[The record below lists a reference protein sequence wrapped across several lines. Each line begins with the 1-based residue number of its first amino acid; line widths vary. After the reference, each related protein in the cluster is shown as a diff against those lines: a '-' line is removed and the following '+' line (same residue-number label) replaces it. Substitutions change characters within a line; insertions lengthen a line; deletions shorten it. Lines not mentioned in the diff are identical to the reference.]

1 MYEAFFKLRS
11 RPFVAA
17 PQTNRYFPATVI
29 ENARA
34 SLGRA
39 IERGEGA
46 GLIVGPAGT
55 GKTLLCQMLA
65 EEFSERFAVALL
77 TSGRLG
83 TRQALLQAIL
93 YELDLPYRGLDEG
106 ELRLSLLDH
115 LEPKPEGHAGLLLIV
130 DEAHSLSWRL
140 LEEVRMLTNL
150 VRNGQPRVRVVLAG
164 SPLLEERF
172 ASPRM
177 SSFSQRLAARCY
189 LEALDSAET
198 AEYVRAQIST
208 VGGDAALIFQDDALR
223 SIYRAT
229 DGVPRLINQ
238 VCDHALILAGLG
250 GLRRLTS
257 EAVDEAWADLQ
268 QLPAPWTAGPKSES
282 ASPIVEFGGLDE
294 LDDEPR
300 EAIPFRAAAVRQLQ
314 VSEPDD
320 QLDAIA
326 EQLSTIDETFHP
338 AGAIGT
344 EVEIEFPEFG
354 DPFGEEFAEE
364 EVVLERYASE
374 QEMFAEAPRVSSWE
388 GKQIGSFL
396 EPLIAE
402 PWRAEPGR
410 PKIGPCGDDS
420 PDRQP
425 PDRQA
430 AADEAAQQQPVEP
443 SMPAKSEM
451 PPLPDAQTERL
462 SDNPIATVRAETLLA
477 SLPQQ
482 PNDTDLIVFD
492 DEPRIV
498 PAQPRPTP
506 GVRKSEY
513 KQLFAKLRRG

>member
-65 EEFSERFAVALL
+65 EEFSERYAVALL
-77 TSGRLG
+77 ASGRLS

-93 YELDLPYRGLDEG
+93 YELGLPYRGLDEG

-115 LEPKPEGHAGLLLIV
+115 LEPKPDGHAGLLLIV
-130 DEAHSLSWRL
+130 DEAHTLSWRL
-140 LEEVRMLTNL
+140 LEEVRLLTNL

-189 LEALDSAET
+189 LESLDSAET
-198 AEYVRAQIST
+198 ADYVRAQISS
-208 VGGDAALIFQDDALR
+208 VGGDAQQIFQDDALR

-257 EAVDEAWADLQ
+257 EAIDEAWADLQ
-268 QLPAPWTAGPKSES
+268 QLPAPWTAAPKNET
-282 ASPIVEFGGLDE
+282 ASQIVEFGGLDDI
-294 LDDEPR
+294 DDEPR
-300 EAIPFRAAAVRQLQ
+300 EAIPFRAAPVRQLQ
-314 VSEPDD
+314 VSEPDE
-320 QLDAIA
+320 QLEAIA
-326 EQLSTIDETFHP
+326 EQLSTIDEAFHP
-338 AGAIGT
+338 AGTIGT

-364 EVVLERYASE
+364 EVVLERYASD

-396 EPLIAE
+396 EPLVAE
-402 PWRAEPGR
+402 PWRVEPQG
-410 PKIGPCGDDS
+410 PKVVPGGDDS
-420 PDRQP
+420 EDRQKP
-425 PDRQA
+425 
-430 AADEAAQQQPVEP
+430 ADEAAGQQADTPIR
-443 SMPAKSEM
+443 PAKLATPSRPEVQ
-451 PPLPDAQTERL
+451 PQRPCD
-462 SDNPIATVRAETLLA
+462 DPIATVRVETLLA

-482 PNDTDLIVFD
+482 PDDTDLIVFD
-492 DEPRIV
+492 EDPRIA
-498 PAQPRPTP
+498 PARPRAAP
-506 GVRKSEY
+506 GVRKLEY

>member
-34 SLGRA
+34 ALGRA

-55 GKTLLCQMLA
+55 GKSLLCQMLA
-65 EEFSERFAVALL
+65 EEFSDRFAVALL
-77 TSGRLG
+77 ASGRIG

-93 YELDLPYRGLDEG
+93 YELGLPYRGLDEG

-115 LEPKPEGHAGLLLIV
+115 LEPKPEGHAGLLLII
-130 DEAHSLSWRL
+130 DEAHTLSWRL

-189 LEALDSAET
+189 LESLDSTET
-198 AEYVRAQIST
+198 AEYVRVQISS
-208 VGGDAALIFQDDALR
+208 VGGDARQIFHDDALR
-223 SIYRAT
+223 SIFRAT

-238 VCDHALILAGLG
+238 VCDHALILSGLG

-257 EAVDEAWADLQ
+257 EAIDEAWADLQ
-268 QLPAPWTAGPKSES
+268 QLPAPWTAPLKNES
-282 ASPIVEFGGLDE
+282 ASPIVEFGGLDDI
-294 LDDEPR
+294 DDEPR
-300 EAIPFRAAAVRQLQ
+300 EAIPFRAPAVRQLQ
-314 VSEPDD
+314 VSEPDE

-326 EQLSTIDETFHP
+326 EQLSTIDEAFHP

-344 EVEIEFPEFG
+344 EVEIDFPEFG

-364 EVVLERYASE
+364 EVVLERYASDR
-374 QEMFAEAPRVSSWE
+374 EMFAEAPRVSSWE

-402 PWRAEPGR
+402 PWRVEPQ
-410 PKIGPCGDDS
+410 PPTIGPGGDDS
-420 PDRQP
+420 EERQQPAEEAAERQP
-425 PDRQA
+425 ARPA
-430 AADEAAQQQPVEP
+430 L
-443 SMPAKSEM
+443 PAKNETSVRPEDQPQPQ
-451 PPLPDAQTERL
+451 PPCDDA
-462 SDNPIATVRAETLLA
+462 IATLRLETALA
-477 SLPQQ
+477 SLSP
-482 PNDTDLIVFD
+482 PPDDADLIVIE
-492 DEPRIV
+492 DENRV
-498 PAQPRPTP
+498 APAPPRPTP
-506 GVRKSEY
+506 GVRKLEY